1 MIWIDLDVKR
11 DRLDPKIRV
20 NLEDMELW
28 TRFSS
33 LGNEMIIT
41 KYDQ

>member
-1 MIWIDLDVKR
+1 MACSLAIVEMKR
-11 DRLDPKIRV
+11 ERLDPKIRV
-20 NLEDMELW
+20 KLEDMDLW

-41 KYDQ
+41 K